1 MYRRTR
7 ARIDLDAVRANF
19 RLAARLAPG
28 SRNIAVIKGNAYGHG
43 MLAVADALD
52 ELAPAYAVA
61 ILEEA
66 IELRDHGVSKPLLVL
81 EGVYSDAA
89 LAEAAAK
96 DLILML
102 HAPEQLDL
110 LLAAKLEAPPA
121 LWLKVD
127 TGMHR
132 LGLAPDALL
141 PTLDALRAAA
151 LVATPP
157 VVCTHLASADAREN
171 PQTERQLGVFDT
183 LTRGLDLPLSIANSA
198 GILAWPDSHSDW
210 NRPGYML
217 FGDSPLRKAVAA
229 AEELEPAMHFEAE
242 LIAVREIAAG
252 EAVGYGGRWCAERPS
267 TIGTVAVG
275 YADGYPR
282 HAPDG
287 TPTRVGGAI
296 APLVGIVSMDMI
308 TVDLTDVPHARPG
321 DLVTLWGEGL
331 PIATVAE
338 HVGSTGYELLTRVSE
353 RVPRVYVSARN
364 VDST

>member
-1 MYRRTR
+1 MHRRTW

-19 RLAARLAPG
+19 RLAAGLAPR
-28 SRNIAVIKGNAYGHG
+28 SQNMAVIKGNAYGHG

-52 ELAPAYAVA
+52 DLAPAYAVA

-81 EGVYSDAA
+81 EGVYSAAA
-89 LAEAAAK
+89 LAEAAAR

-102 HAPEQLDL
+102 HTREQLDL
-110 LLAAKLEAPPA
+110 LLEAKLETPPP

-132 LGLAPDALL
+132 LGLAPDALV
-141 PTLDALRAAA
+141 PTLDALRSAD
-151 LVATPP
+151 LLPTPP
-157 VVCTHLASADAREN
+157 VVCTHLSSADAPDD
-171 PQTERQLGVFDT
+171 PQTERQLGVFDA
-183 LTRGLDLPLSIANSA
+183 LTRDLNLPLSVANSA
-198 GILAWPDSHSDW
+198 GILAWPDSHADW

-217 FGDSPLRKAVAA
+217 FGDSPLKAGIAT

-242 LIAVREIAAG
+242 LIAVREVAVG
-252 EAVGYGGRWCAERPS
+252 ETVGYGGRWRAERPS
-267 TIGTVAVG
+267 RIGTVAVG

-287 TPTRVGGAI
+287 TPTRVGGEI
-296 APLVGIVSMDMI
+296 ARLAGIVSMDMI
-308 TVDLTDVPHARPG
+308 TVDLTDVPRAVPG

-331 PIATVAE
+331 PVATVAGY
-338 HVGSTGYELLTRVSE
+338 VGSTGYELLTRVSQ
-353 RVPRVYVSARN
+353 RVPREYGFAQN
-364 VDST
+364 TDLL

>member
-1 MYRRTR
+1 MHRHTR
-7 ARIDLDAVRANF
+7 ARISLDAVRANF
-19 RLAARLAPG
+19 RLAARLAPR

-52 ELAPAYAVA
+52 DLAPAYAVA

-66 IELRDHGVSKPLLVL
+66 LELRDHGVSKPLLVL
-81 EGVYSDAA
+81 EGVHSDAA
-89 LAEAAAK
+89 LAEATAQ
-96 DLILML
+96 DLVLML

-110 LLAAKLEAPPA
+110 LLAAKFDVPPV

-132 LGLAPDALL
+132 LGLAPDALVS
-141 PTLDALRAAA
+141 TLDALRAAEL
-151 LVATPP
+151 LVTPP
-157 VVCTHLASADAREN
+157 VVCTHLASADVPDN
-171 PQTERQLGVFDT
+171 PQTERQLGVFDA
-183 LTRGLDLPLSIANSA
+183 LTLDLDVPLSVANSA
-198 GILAWPDSHSDW
+198 GILAWPESYADW

-217 FGDSPLRKAVAA
+217 FGDSPLKEAVAA
-229 AEELEPAMHFEAE
+229 ASELEPAMHFEAE

-252 EAVGYGGRWCAERPS
+252 EAVGYGGRWRAERPS
-267 TIGTVAVG
+267 RIGTVAVG

-287 TPTRVGGAI
+287 TPTRVGGEI

-308 TVDLTDVPHARPG
+308 TVDLTEVPQAAPG
-321 DLVTLWGEGL
+321 DLVTLWGEDL
-331 PIATVAE
+331 PIATVAK

-353 RVPRVYVSARN
+353 RVPREYVFAQSI
-364 VDST
+364 DSI